1 MFPRILVGVDGSEC
15 ARRAFNAAI
24 EMAKASNGSLVVLC
38 VVQPPMTIGQRKEI
52 AARFVR
58 ILEREAKMILADYA
72 QEADKKNVKAETR
85 LAKGHPAEII
95 LYTARAEHAD
105 LIVVGSRGLGGMK
118 GLLLGS
124 VSHAVIQHAS
134 APVLVVR

>member
-15 ARRAFNAAI
+15 ARRAFDAAVT
-24 EMAKASNGSLVVLC
+24 MAKAGNGSLVVLC
-38 VVQPPMTIGQRKEI
+38 VVQPPMMIGQRKET

-58 ILEREAKMILADYA
+58 ILEREAKLILADYA
-72 QEADKKNVKAETR
+72 EEADKKGIKAETR

-105 LIVVGSRGLGGMK
+105 LIVVGSRGRGGVK
-118 GLLLGS
+118 GMLLGS
-124 VSHAVIQHAS
+124 VSNAVVQNS
-134 APVLVVR
+134 KVPVLVAK